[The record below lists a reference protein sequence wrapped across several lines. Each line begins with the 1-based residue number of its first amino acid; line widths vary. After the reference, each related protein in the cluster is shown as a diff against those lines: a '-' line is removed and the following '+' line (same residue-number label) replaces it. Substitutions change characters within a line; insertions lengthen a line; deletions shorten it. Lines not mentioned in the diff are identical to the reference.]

1 MAKRWKCAR
10 CSTENEE
17 GVLTCSN
24 CRMIRGGVVVPGS
37 YSQPVEGAVPGWASR
52 DTLPPSSESNVL
64 RGAAPEDAGAYVEPA
79 PPASRPLWR
88 RIPIQGLIFA
98 VIVVVG
104 AIGAISNASRSSSG
118 EITNRGDLT
127 AADLRVGD
135 CFDLKDP
142 AADEIDEVTAG
153 PCSVEHE
160 YEMFF
165 VGAMQEGSFPTD
177 DVMNSFIETNC
188 DPAFEAFVGTT
199 YLESELEMFVLSPTE
214 DAWLAGDRSI
224 QCSVYHPRINRLTES
239 LKGSAQ

>member
-10 CSTENEE
+10 CSTENDE

-37 YSQPVEGAVPGWASR
+37 FSQPVEGPIPGWPSGDAPR
-52 DTLPPSSESNVL
+52 PSSESSVL
-64 RGAAPEDAGAYVEPA
+64 SQASPDADASPEAAAPDA
-79 PPASRPLWR
+79 RPLWR

-104 AIGAISNASRSSSG
+104 AIGALANASRSPSG
-118 EITNRGDLT
+118 EITRSGDLT

-142 AADEIDEVTAG
+142 AADEIEEVTAG

-165 VGAMQEGSFPTD
+165 VGAMPEGAFPTD
-177 DVMNSFIETNC
+177 DAMNSFIETNC
-188 DPAFEAFVGTT
+188 DPAFDAYVGTA
-199 YLESELEMFVLSPTE
+199 YLDSELEMFLLTPTE

-224 QCSVYHPRINRLTES
+224 QCSVYHPRIHRLTES
-239 LKGSAQ
+239 LKGSAR